1 MTGGLEF
8 EKTSFCD
15 LLESI
20 YKTDKHILPI
30 FALKNISTIKK
41 IG

>member
-20 YKTDKHILPI
+20 YITDNHSLLI
-30 FALKNISTIKK
+30 FVLKNISA
-41 IG
+41 IGKSG